1 MIIMK
6 NVCFFNTVKF
16 WGGGEKLHLEY
27 ALKFREINYR
37 VFLATSKDS
46 PLHRKGKETGL
57 LIYNIHA
64 GNLSFLN
71 PFKYYR
77 LFRFYKREKIDTV
90 IFSSSQDLKLGALS
104 AKIAGVRSIVYLRG
118 LAAPVKNS
126 FLNRILFRNILTQ
139 IVANSEE
146 TKRTILQ
153 NLGKSI
159 DADKVKV
166 IYHGIDLTIYDR
178 KIRPVSLMPGLR
190 PANRPGITLGNAG
203 RLTSQKG
210 QQYLI
215 ETANRLKQKNIRFT
229 LFIAGT
235 GEMKTTLEKL
245 ISQYNLQEEVVL
257 LGFVEDVENF
267 MNSIDIFVLTSL
279 WEGFGYVIV
288 EAMAA
293 CKPVVAFNLSSN
305 PEIIINNETGFLID
319 FPDIEMF
326 TRKIELLINDENLR
340 LQFGKKGR
348 ETVEKYFQLDDRI
361 AEFEQ
366 YLLFQ
371 PQVTGINPK

>member
-1 MIIMK
+1 MK

-27 ALKFREINYR
+27 ALKFKEINYR
-37 VFLATSKDS
+37 VYLATSKDS
-46 PLHRKGKETGL
+46 PLHQKGKNTGL
-57 LIYNIHA
+57 LIYNIYA

-71 PFKYYR
+71 PFKYFR

-104 AKIAGVRSIVYLRG
+104 AKIAGVNSIVYLRG

-126 FLNRILFRNILTQ
+126 FLNRVLFRHVLTH

-146 TKRTILQ
+146 TKRTIVQ
-153 NLGKSI
+153 NLGKYL
-159 DADKVKV
+159 DPGKVKV
-166 IYHGIDLTIYDR
+166 IYHGIDLDVFDR
-178 KIRPVSLMPGLR
+178 RISTSLLRPGLTPTPDPADR
-190 PANRPGITLGNAG
+190 PCIRLGNAG

-215 ETANRLKQKNIRFT
+215 EIANLLKQKNIRFT

-235 GEMKTTLEKL
+235 GEMKSTLENL
-245 ISQYNLQEEVVL
+245 IGQYNLQEEVIL

-293 CKPVVAFNLSSN
+293 GKPVVAFNLSSN
-305 PEIIINNETGFLID
+305 PEIIINNQTGFLVD
-319 FPDIEMF
+319 FPDVEMF
-326 TRKIELLINDENLR
+326 SRRIEQLINDETLR

-348 ETVEKYFQLDDRI
+348 ETVEKVFQLDERI

-366 YLLFQ
+366 YLLSQ
-371 PQVTGINPK
+371 L

>member
-1 MIIMK
+1 MQ

-27 ALKFREINYR
+27 ALKFMEINYR
-37 VFLATSKDS
+37 VYLVTCKDS

-57 LIYNIHA
+57 LNFNIYA

-71 PFKYYR
+71 PLKYFR
-77 LFRFYKREKIDTV
+77 LIRFYRQEKIDTV

-104 AKIAGVRSIVYLRG
+104 AKIAGVKSIVYLRG

-126 FLNRILFRNILTQ
+126 FLNRVLFQHVLTH
-139 IVANSEE
+139 IVANSEA

-153 NLGKSI
+153 NLGKSV

-166 IYHGIDLTIYDR
+166 IYHGIDLDVIDHKSRSALLT
-178 KIRPVSLMPGLR
+178 PGLSPALDPTSP
-190 PANRPGITLGNAG
+190 PANRSGIRLGNAG

-215 ETANRLKQKNIRFT
+215 EVARLLKQRNIRFT

-235 GEMKTTLEKL
+235 GEMKSTLEKL
-245 ISQYNLQEEVVL
+245 IGQYNLHEEVVL
-257 LGFVEDVENF
+257 SGFVENIENF

-293 CKPVVAFNLSSN
+293 CKPTVAFNLSSN
-305 PEIIINNETGFLID
+305 PEIIINNETGFLVD
-319 FPDIEMF
+319 FPDVEMF
-326 TRKIELLINDENLR
+326 SRKTELLINDEKLR

-348 ETVEKYFQLDDRI
+348 ETVEKVFQLDDRI
-361 AEFEQ
+361 AEFEH
-366 YLLFQ
+366 YLLSQ
-371 PQVTGINPK
+371 R

>member
-1 MIIMK
+1 MIMMK

-27 ALKFREINYR
+27 ALKFKEINYR
-37 VFLATSKDS
+37 VYLATSEDS
-46 PLHRKGKETGL
+46 PLHLKGKETGL
-57 LIYNIHA
+57 LIFNIYA

-71 PFKYYR
+71 PFKYFR
-77 LFRFYKREKIDTV
+77 LYRFYKREKIDTV

-104 AKIAGVRSIVYLRG
+104 AKLAGVSSIVYLRG

-126 FLNRILFRNILTQ
+126 FLNRVLFRNILTQ
-139 IVANSEE
+139 IVANSEA

-153 NLGKSI
+153 NLGKYL
-159 DADKVKV
+159 DPEKVKV
-166 IYHGIDLTIYDR
+166 IYHGIELGV
-178 KIRPVSLMPGLR
+178 KPPSPGFS
-190 PANRPGITLGNAG
+190 PGGAAVTGAGCLIGNAG

-215 ETANRLKQKNIRFT
+215 ETARLLKQKNIRFT
-229 LFIAGT
+229 LFIAGS
-235 GEMKTTLEKL
+235 GEMKSTLEKL
-245 ISQYNLQEEVVL
+245 IIQYNLQEEVVL

-305 PEIIINNETGFLID
+305 PEIIINNETGFLVD
-319 FPDIEMF
+319 FPDVEMF
-326 TRKIELLINDENLR
+326 SRKIELLVNDENLR

-348 ETVEKYFQLDDRI
+348 DRVEKYFQLDERI

-366 YLLFQ
+366 YLLSQ
-371 PQVTGINPK
+371 Q